1 MIESGSD
8 AIDNEYV
15 YGQVVFLTTQH
26 SVSPSF
32 ITVTC
37 GEKFTGSNTSGN
49 YINLSKRYELVG
61 DGFTL
66 SNSGVVCNFNG
77 YVAASMSAYIRGGA
91 NSTVQIY
98 LHQNEADVLS
108 VAREADGNA
117 QLTMSPFTLR
127 VKNGDLIRLSGRTW
141 DDVGSFTLR
150 ANTMTYMTLQK
161 IIATSQQPI
170 CRIIHRHI

>member
-1 MIESGSD
+1 
-8 AIDNEYV
+8 
-15 YGQVVFLTTQH
+15 
-26 SVSPSF
+26 
-32 ITVTC
+32 
-37 GEKFTGSNTSGN
+37 
-49 YINLSKRYELVG
+49 
-61 DGFTL
+61 
-66 SNSGVVCNFNG
+66 
-77 YVAASMSAYIRGGA
+77 MSAYIRGGA

-161 IIATSQQPI
+161 IIATS
-170 CRIIHRHI
+170 